1 MRNRIS
7 DATWTAFTEAIRFV
21 VVPIV
26 LITLVTTNYP
36 QLETAFLPDIQGYIL
51 FFGGM
56 IVFASTLECVHR
68 PGTWKRLL
76 YGMTAL
82 AFVCLWTFVIFGG
95 GVAEFRYGPYDVRF
109 DMSKLVYIMV
119 VGLSLKGLLVI
130 NTFNENKY
138 SARSEQRHMRQAT
151 ALADAESRAR
161 KSGVR
166 ARARPAAAASSFAAF
181 SKMAFEVTHDDYV
194 GFSSPL
200 PRTPIKRTLASK
212 ECPICGAKAAPREL
226 TCKNCGAWFPKDSVR

>member
-26 LITLVTTNYP
+26 LISLVTANYS
-36 QLETAFLPDIQGYIL
+36 QLDTAFLPDIQAYIL

-56 IVFASTLECVHR
+56 IVASSTLECIHK

-76 YGMTAL
+76 YGLTAL

-95 GVAEFRYGPYDVRF
+95 GVAQFNYGPYEVRF
-109 DMSKLVYIMV
+109 DMSKIVYIMV
-119 VGLSLKGLLVI
+119 LGFSLKGLLII
-130 NTFNENKY
+130 NTYNTNKH
-138 SARSEQRHMRQAT
+138 AVRTEQRRIKE
-151 ALADAESRAR
+151 ALDVAKAEPHAR
-161 KSGVR
+161 KASLR
-166 ARARPAAAASSFAAF
+166 PRARPAPAATFGAF
-181 SKMAFEVTHDDYV
+181 SKMAFEVTPDDAV
-194 GFSSPL
+194 GYSPPL

-212 ECPICGAKAAPREL
+212 ECPVCGTKALRKEL
-226 TCKNCGAWFPKDSVR
+226 TCKNCGAWFPKSPSR